1 MKHNT
6 KEVIMIIEDLKGMN
20 LTHVKF
26 GEGEVTDVIID
37 YSDMQK
43 TKIEVQFEDRL
54 SKFKIQN
61 LDKYFIDLPG
71 DLLDD
76 INDRV
81 NTHKDSP
88 KIAVPTPKVEL
99 TSYNKDSF
107 GNELNKG
114 AWEDIKE
121 YATYYWWSSNMTPAP
136 VIMDNKTVF
145 DSAETACMYLDIN
158 PNSYSVIYNVCNGEA
173 GRQTYGG
180 HKWKF
185 AHKEDIESIIE
196 GMINEE

>member
-1 MKHNT
+1 
-6 KEVIMIIEDLKGMN
+6 MIIEDLKGTN

-37 YSDMQK
+37 YTNMQK
-43 TKIEVQFEDRL
+43 TKIEVQFENRL
-54 SKFKIQN
+54 SKFKIQDLN
-61 LDKYFIDLPG
+61 KYFVDLPG

-76 INDRV
+76 IKDRV

-88 KIAVPTPKVEL
+88 KITVPTPKVEL

-114 AWEDIKE
+114 AWNDIKE
-121 YATYYWWSSNMTPAP
+121 YTTYYWWSSNMIPAP
-136 VIMDNKTVF
+136 VIMDNKILF

-185 AHKEDIESIIE
+185 AHKEDIESVIE
-196 GMINEE
+196 GMANEE

>member
-1 MKHNT
+1 
-6 KEVIMIIEDLKGMN
+6 MIIEDLKGMN

-61 LDKYFIDLPG
+61 LGKYFMDLPE
-71 DLLDD
+71 DLLND
-76 INDRV
+76 INDIV
-81 NTHKDSP
+81 NTHKDFPSVV
-88 KIAVPTPKVEL
+88 VPTHKVEL
-99 TSYNKDSF
+99 TPYSNDCF

-114 AWEDIKE
+114 AWNDIKE

-158 PNSYSVIYNVCNGEA
+158 PNKYSVIYSVCNGEA
-173 GRQTYGG
+173 GKQTYEG

-185 AHKEDIESIIE
+185 AHKEDIESMIK
-196 GMINEE
+196 GMADEE

>member
-1 MKHNT
+1 
-6 KEVIMIIEDLKGMN
+6 MIIEDLKGMN

-61 LDKYFIDLPG
+61 LDKYFMDLPE
-71 DLLDD
+71 DLLNT
-76 INDRV
+76 INDIDDTV
-81 NTHKDSP
+81 NTDKDFSS
-88 KIAVPTPKVEL
+88 IVVPIHKVEL
-99 TSYNKDSF
+99 TSYNHDCF

-114 AWEDIKE
+114 AWNDIKE

-158 PNSYSVIYNVCNGEA
+158 PNKYSVIYSVCNGEA